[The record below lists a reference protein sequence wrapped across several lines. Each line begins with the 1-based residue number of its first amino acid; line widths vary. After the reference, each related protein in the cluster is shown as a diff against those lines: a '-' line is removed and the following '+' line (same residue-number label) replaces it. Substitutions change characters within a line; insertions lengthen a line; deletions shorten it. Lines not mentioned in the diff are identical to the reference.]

1 MKIENLI
8 SEKYSTFSE
17 GDVFLAK
24 FILNNKK
31 LIPNLSITEL
41 ANKSLTSKSSVL
53 RFAQKLGFSGFT
65 ELKNFMKWGDFFSEN
80 SMAHRD
86 FGEYIRN
93 SIHNTLEH
101 IKNINYHDIHKAFDE
116 SEHIYLIGTGLAQ
129 QLLAAEM
136 QRVFLGIGKEMQ
148 VLPIGMQNN
157 LYQILI
163 ERMGEN
169 DLLIIFSQSGNNQT
183 LKEALTTPILK
194 NVKILSITADQ
205 NNWLAHHSTFHI
217 ATQVEPSSMT
227 MLNLNSTYHVVIEML
242 AYSYLKYKM

>member
-8 SEKYSTFSE
+8 SEKYSSFSE
-17 GDVFLAK
+17 GEVFLAR
-24 FILNNKK
+24 FILSNKK

-65 ELKNFMKWGDFFSEN
+65 ELKNFMRWGEFFSEN
-80 SMAHRD
+80 SITHRD

-101 IKNINYHDIHKAFDE
+101 IKNINYDDIHKAFDE
-116 SEHIYLIGTGLAQ
+116 SEHIYLIGTGVAQ

-136 QRVFLGIGKEMQ
+136 QRVFLGIGREMQ

-163 ERMGEN
+163 ERMGDN
-169 DLLIIFSQSGNNQT
+169 DLLIVFSQSGNNQT

-242 AYSYLKYKM
+242 AYSYLKYKV